1 MPVYNSAGRFF
12 TVQVKLG
19 LSNEARVRLN
29 VAETWFFMSPF
40 NWAKSSRTLHFLANL
55 TVSNCENNPARR
67 KVSEEKSSLVLLRPY
82 PFLLLS

>member
-40 NWAKSSRTLHFLANL
+40 NWAMMKQDQILHVLANL
-55 TVSNCENNPARR
+55 TVSNCVNNPARR
-67 KVSEEKSSLVLLRPY
+67 KVV
-82 PFLLLS
+82 